1 MNKSDLII
9 LHVSSTPDMHHLVGA
24 EMLSKTKPGT
34 LFFNVSR
41 GCVMDTDAVIRV
53 LGGAKPPEAR
63 DKPRSTSNH

>member
-1 MNKSDLII
+1 
-9 LHVSSTPDMHHLVGA
+9 MHHLVGA

-63 DKPRSTSNH
+63 DTPRSTSNH